1 MYNRP
6 RFTMARRR
14 SDVPDDI
21 LGAIDVGTN
30 AVRLELA
37 RVLPDGALET
47 LHTERDPVRPGEG
60 LFKSGVI
67 SREVATRLVATL
79 RRYSAL
85 CQRYGARVRAVAT
98 SALREARNRDEIV
111 RRVKREAELSLEVVS
126 GREEARLICLGVL
139 KGKQPHQRSLC
150 IDIGGGSTEII
161 FAQGEQPKDLWSVD
175 MGAVRLTELFD
186 LRDKVP
192 KKQLELVRNFARE
205 MLSERVKAAGRALPS
220 AAIGSS
226 GTIGAIVAFARS
238 EGVGHATVQEISR
251 ALEELA
257 DMDAEKRRKRFDPR
271 RADIVVGG
279 AVVLEAV
286 MRHLKVQTITA
297 VDKGLREGVLYD
309 LLRRRKVDADDHSL
323 VDAAVALGHRFGF
336 SEAHGRQVSR
346 LALALFDDLARLHL
360 LPAAARPYLEVAALL
375 HDIGHAVNYQKHH
388 KHTHYLI
395 ESSDLPGLS
404 ERERH
409 VVGLIA
415 RFHRRSK
422 PDVTHE
428 LMQGLSPAEF
438 RVVRKCAT
446 LLRVADSLDRS
457 HHQPVREL
465 AATVRGRQVVLQVK
479 ARASIDLEL
488 WDVEHEVELFREV
501 FGKAL
506 VVSAR
511 VAPRLK
517 FRPRAGGR

>member
-1 MYNRP
+1 
-6 RFTMARRR
+6 MARRPR
-14 SDVPDDI
+14 DVSDDI

-37 RVLPDGALET
+37 RVLPDGSLET

-60 LFKSGVI
+60 LFKSGLI

-79 RRYSAL
+79 RRYAAL
-85 CQRYGARVRAVAT
+85 CKRYGARVRAVAT

-111 RRVKREAELSLEVVS
+111 RRVKREAGLTLEVVS

-139 KGKQPHQRSLC
+139 KGKAPHQRSLC
-150 IDIGGGSTEII
+150 VDIGGGSTEII
-161 FAQGEQPKDLWSVD
+161 FAEGEAPKDLWSVD
-175 MGAVRLTELFD
+175 LGAVRLTELFD
-186 LRDKVP
+186 LKDKVP
-192 KKQLELVRNFARE
+192 KKKLELARNFARE
-205 MLSERVKAAGRALPS
+205 MLSERVRPQRSLPG

-238 EGVGHATVQEISR
+238 EGLGHATAQEVSR

-271 RADIVVGG
+271 RADIVVAG

-286 MRHLKVQTITA
+286 LRHLKIQTITA
-297 VDKGLREGVLYD
+297 VDRGLREGVLND
-309 LLRRRKVDADDHSL
+309 LLRKRRVDADDHSL
-323 VDAAVALGHRFGF
+323 TEAAVALGRRFGF
-336 SEAHGRQVSR
+336 GEAHGRQVSK
-346 LALALFDDLARLHL
+346 LALALFDDLARLHG

-375 HDIGHAVNYQKHH
+375 HDVGHAVNYQKHH

-395 ESSDLPGLS
+395 ASSDLPGLS
-404 ERERH
+404 DRERE

-422 PDVTHE
+422 PDATHE
-428 LMQGLSPAEF
+428 LLQELPPGEF
-438 RVVRKCAT
+438 RIVRKCAT
-446 LLRVADSLDRS
+446 LLRVADSMDRS
-457 HHQPVREL
+457 HHQPVQQLSAE
-465 AATVRGRQVVLQVK
+465 VRGRHVVLQVK
-479 ARASIDLEL
+479 ARASLDLEL
-488 WDVEHEVELFREV
+488 WDVGHEVELFREV
-501 FGKAL
+501 FGKTLQVAPK
-506 VVSAR
+506 

-517 FRPRAGGR
+517 FRPAAPSRPR